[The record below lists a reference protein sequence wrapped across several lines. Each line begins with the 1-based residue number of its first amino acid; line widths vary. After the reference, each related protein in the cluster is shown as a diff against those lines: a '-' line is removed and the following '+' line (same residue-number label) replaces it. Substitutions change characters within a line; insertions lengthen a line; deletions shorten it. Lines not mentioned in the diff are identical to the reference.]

1 MTEKTPENVDLQ
13 WIARHVA
20 ALQREVRAL
29 RYVGDA
35 AIKQGEIRD
44 LSEDIRSIRD
54 HIDVTLRGE
63 RNQTGTRDDVRPIFD
78 LIRGQRS
85 RLVEPLDGSEP

>member
-1 MTEKTPENVDLQ
+1 MTETTPENLDLR

-20 ALQREVRAL
+20 ALQGEVRAL

-35 AIKQGEIRD
+35 SIKQGEICD

-54 HIDVTLRGE
+54 YIESPLRAE

-78 LIRGQRS
+78 LIRDQRS
-85 RLVEPLDGSEP
+85 RLVEPWMGAS